1 MRISSTHVMAVAAAL
16 TVTALG
22 ATGSSYAGPQRAG
35 GMTGAPTVGS
45 CSTMTPQQAD
55 ARSDHSTVVDC
66 SQAHTAQVAG
76 VVKLPK
82 QLDWSQASKND
93 LFRVVADRCLPQ
105 VAVALGRDAK
115 TRDSSA
121 YHYLYFAPTKAQQAN
136 GARWLSCSIIRPK
149 DTALAKLPTSS
160 TPFLPGGRLRDP
172 LARCLST
179 TVLNTP
185 CSAAHAWRATGT
197 FWVAGTYPGQKAL
210 NKKAVGKC
218 RSRVK
223 SDRPYR
229 WTYRDKITWNVAHD
243 HVVVCYSKT
252 SG

>member
-1 MRISSTHVMAVAAAL
+1 MRISTTRVVAVAAAF

-22 ATGSSYAGPQRAG
+22 VTGPSYAGPQRAG
-35 GMTGAPTVGS
+35 GMTGAPTVGA
-45 CSTMTPQQAD
+45 CSTMTPQQGD
-55 ARSDHSTVVDC
+55 AMSDHSTVVDC
-66 SQAHTAQVAG
+66 SQGHTAQVAG

-82 QLDWSQASKND
+82 QLDWNQASTND
-93 LFRVVADRCLPQ
+93 LFRVVADRCLPE
-105 VAVALGRDAK
+105 VAAALGRDAK
-115 TRDSSA
+115 TRDTSA
-121 YHYLYFAPTKAQQAN
+121 YHYLYFAPTKAQRNQ

-149 DTALAKLPTSS
+149 DSELAKLPTSS
-160 TPFLPGGRLRDP
+160 TPFLPGGRLPDS
-172 LARCLST
+172 LARCLSKA
-179 TVLNTP
+179 VRNTP

-210 NKKAVGKC
+210 NKKALGKC

-223 SDRPYR
+223 SDKPYR

-252 SG
+252 GR

>member
-1 MRISSTHVMAVAAAL
+1 MRISTTRVVAVAAAF

-22 ATGSSYAGPQRAG
+22 VTGPSYAGPQGAG
-35 GMTGAPTVGS
+35 GMTGAPTVGA
-45 CSTMTPQQAD
+45 CSTMTPQQGD
-55 ARSDHSTVVDC
+55 AMSDHSTVVDC
-66 SQAHTAQVAG
+66 SQGHTAQVAG

-82 QLDWSQASKND
+82 QLDWNQASTND
-93 LFRVVADRCLPQ
+93 LFRVVADRCLPE
-105 VAVALGRDAK
+105 VAAALGRDAK
-115 TRDSSA
+115 TRDTSA
-121 YHYLYFAPTKAQQAN
+121 YHYLYFAPTKGQRNQ

-149 DTALAKLPTSS
+149 DTELARLPTSS
-160 TPFLPGGRLRDP
+160 TPFLPGGRLPDS
-172 LARCLST
+172 LARCLSKA
-179 TVLNTP
+179 VRNTP

-223 SDRPYR
+223 SDKPYR

-252 SG
+252 GR